1 MSYVFLVLALFVFMF
16 MLVRLRLVTKVKGC
30 VADIGAAVAVM
41 RAADTSEEEKERAIK
56 QATLRMWRLFV
67 DILMRSAVAL
77 LVPAALVFA
86 GVAAGF
92 YGSGEA
98 VAAAGN
104 PYFLV
109 ALTVLAIGML
119 RFAR

>member
-16 MLVRLRLVTKVKGC
+16 LLGRLRLVTKVKGS
-30 VADIGAAVAVM
+30 VADLGAAVAVM
-41 RAADTSEEEKERAIK
+41 RSADTGEAEKERAIR
-56 QATLRMWRLFV
+56 QATLRMWRLFG
-67 DILMRSAVAL
+67 DILVRSAVAL

-86 GVAAGF
+86 GIAVGL

-98 VAAAGN
+98 VAAAGD